1 MCSKYKAIWSYRPRL
16 HVINSRKT
24 AHTEEKLQDNVNM
37 LYLSSFST
45 KAEPLGYMHGFRAIS
60 HWELAHIS
68 MEDLQSK
75 AREKLCVTYTVSL
88 LENFCFTFSSGQ
100 ALIRLDGDS
109 YQWRPVNPRFTNFT
123 VDIIQKT
130 LQLST

>member
-1 MCSKYKAIWSYRPRL
+1 MLICYICHHSPRKQS
-16 HVINSRKT
+16 HWG
-24 AHTEEKLQDNVNM
+24 M
-37 LYLSSFST
+37 
-45 KAEPLGYMHGFRAIS
+45 YMHGFRAIS
-60 HWELAHIS
+60 HWELAYIS

-88 LENFCFTFSSGQ
+88 LENFCFAFSSGQ
-100 ALIRLDGDS
+100 ALIRLDGAT
-109 YQWRPVNPRFTNFT
+109 YQWRPVNPRFTNFI